1 MCKQEP
7 CSLLNEWIALLA
19 KSTGDIVE
27 WDASGLLHR
36 IIERREGVFVDVC
49 VACRSCVPEK
59 VLIGQEQGTLC

>member
-36 IIERREGVFVDVC
+36 IIERREGVLVDVYELVGPVC
-49 VACRSCVPEK
+49 QKRF
-59 VLIGQEQGTLC
+59 